1 MTTTDDDV
9 RWIGD
14 LPRCVTCGSERV
26 SRNARTAWNPE
37 AGLWEITALST
48 TVHCPDCN
56 TPTSLV
62 WTRDEGGPRAAVRD
76 LNDRFRTEGKGNGSV
91 VITEGLQLQG
101 VGFVRDALQAVRAFD
116 AFDGDNDP
124 WGEHD
129 FGAITLA
136 GVPIF
141 WKLDYYNC
149 ALSAGSENPASEQ
162 ETHRVL
168 TIMLASEY

>member
-1 MTTTDDDV
+1 MTTTDDGD

-14 LPRCVTCGSERV
+14 LPRCVTCGSDRV
-26 SRNARTAWNPE
+26 SRNARTTWNAE
-37 AGLWEITALST
+37 TGLWEIATLSE
-48 TVHCPDCN
+48 TVHCLDCN
-56 TPTSLV
+56 TPTSLD
-62 WTRDEGGPRAAVRD
+62 WTRNEGGPRTAVRD

-101 VGFVRDALQAVRAFD
+101 VGFVSTALQAVRAFD

-129 FGAITLA
+129 FGAITIS

-141 WKLDYYNC
+141 WKLDYYTPD
-149 ALSAGSENPASEQ
+149 LSAGSENPAREQ
-162 ETHRVL
+162 DTHRVL